1 MTFIIFILIL
11 AVLILI
17 HEFGH
22 FIAAKKNG
30 VKVEEFGF
38 GLPQRIIGFK
48 YGETIYS
55 INLIPLG
62 GFVKLFG
69 EEYHEIKKKSFSD
82 RAFINKKPW
91 QKALIV
97 SAGVI
102 MNILLGVAIFYIVLG
117 TNKFRSDPIPVFIN
131 FNFKFGTEE
140 KKVII
145 ANVNKDSPASKADI
159 KSEDAVINFKID
171 DGDWKTVKS
180 SSHLIDVIKNSGQ
193 NQIYFDLL
201 NIKNG
206 EKKIIN
212 VKPVYNRQ
220 LKRSI
225 IGVNLVDAVVLEYK
239 TIQDRLL
246 SGFYHSYNLI
256 EYNLRVISS
265 LFSSAI
271 KEKKADTVAQA
282 FSGPIGI
289 FAIIEDTV
297 KSSGKKV
304 ISNLLNITGIL
315 SLSLA
320 LMNILPFP
328 ALDGGRMVFV
338 LYEWITNKKSNKNI
352 EKYVNFV
359 GFIILISLGILI
371 SISDIIKLFR

>member
-1 MTFIIFILIL
+1 M
-11 AVLILI
+11 
-17 HEFGH
+17 
-22 FIAAKKNG
+22 
-30 VKVEEFGF
+30 
-38 GLPQRIIGFK
+38 
-48 YGETIYS
+48 
-55 INLIPLG
+55 G